1 VQVSTASLVYEKE
14 KNLRM
19 MMRMHG
25 LGDGAY
31 WLISY
36 AYFMAVSAVYIG
48 FFVVFGSIISEPQSP
63 VLAPQTCN
71 SRAPASV

>member
-1 VQVSTASLVYEKE
+1 MQVFTASLVYEKE

-36 AYFMAVSAVYIG
+36 AYFLAVSIIYMA
-48 FFVVFGSIISEPQSP
+48 FFIIFGSLISEF
-63 VLAPQTCN
+63 
-71 SRAPASV
+71 R